1 MPTISFVKLHG
12 KSISNMIKYF
22 FIVILLFQ
30 TITALAQVKTA
41 KDINYA
47 HNTKEQNSLN
57 VFYKADHVENK
68 PVLIF
73 IHGGSWSSGK
83 KETYWWLG
91 RNFAR
96 KGIVTVIINYPLA
109 PDVQYEKMADDCALA
124 VKWVKE
130 NISTYKASPGKI
142 FIMGHSAGAHLAELI
157 NADPKYFDHAKIKNP
172 IKGVI
177 LNDPFGLDLHEYLT
191 TAKKD
196 SFYFDFIRTFTDK
209 PEVWKVASPLNYVNN
224 IKNPHLL
231 FYGSKTYEAIKLQT
245 PRLYQK
251 LKANHI
257 PVEIK
262 EIEGKSHVP
271 MISQMIWGGNDL
283 YEEIVGFMQKTIS
296 GK

>member
-1 MPTISFVKLHG
+1 MLKKL
-12 KSISNMIKYF
+12 F
-22 FIVILLFQ
+22 LAILLFQ

-47 HNTKEQNSLN
+47 HNAKAENSLN
-57 VFYKADHVENK
+57 VFYNADRIENK
-68 PVLIF
+68 PILIF

-130 NISTYKASPGKI
+130 NISGYKGSSDKI
-142 FIMGHSAGAHLAELI
+142 FIMGHSAGGHLAELI
-157 NADPKYFDHAKIKNP
+157 NADPKYFNHAGIKNP

-177 LNDPFGLDLHEYLT
+177 LNDPFGLDLYEYLT

-196 SFYFDFIRTFTDK
+196 SFYFDFIRTFTSQ
-209 PEVWKVASPLNYVNN
+209 PAVWKAASPLNYIDH

-231 FYGSKTYEAIKLQT
+231 FYGGKTYKAIKLQT
-245 PRLYQK
+245 PRLYQE

-271 MISQMIWGGNDL
+271 MISQMILGGNDL
-283 YEEIVGFMQKTIS
+283 YGEIVGFIQKTIS
-296 GK
+296 NKRNL